1 MQRSVMNATKQSGL
15 VSMLF
20 GLAVGLCLFVFHVIG
35 FGFEYFPGDLGDGR
49 LNLYFLEHAHR
60 FFTGD
65 VASLWNAPFMYPEPK
80 VMSYSDTLL
89 GSAPFYSL
97 FRLLG
102 FGTYT
107 AYQLWFVVVSSLNYI
122 CAFYF
127 LKYLFKNNYAAVLGA
142 FVLAFSI
149 AIQSQL
155 THAQTFPRFAIPLAL
170 WMAVKFSED
179 LKPKYFFYTLCF
191 VVYQIYCG
199 IYLGFMLA
207 IPTGIYLFMI
217 VLKDILGERKAVLNF
232 KWYLKVCLAGVVSV
246 LMLLP
251 LMLPYMDRKI
261 EPTMEYYRQI
271 SGSIPTL
278 LSHFYS
284 QQGSLLWDSLSQV
297 GKNLPASWD
306 HQLYTGAFAT
316 VCLLV
321 AFFVAVVVFAKSRFR
336 IVKLSSLNILL
347 LAGLAMLLLYL
358 RFGNISAYILVY
370 HLPGFSSMRSVTRII
385 NVELIFFALAIAFV
399 YVELLS
405 NKFKSQ
411 AILFIVCFGLIISDN
426 YFYADKSYKTL
437 VSVAE
442 QRTQPLSVAFASI
455 PKNSIVSYEPDTLT
469 DAPHLYQ
476 IDAMMAS
483 QAFVVKVINAYTAT
497 CPGDYGPYW
506 NHLNESSRMHWLA
519 DRDIETD
526 TLYVVKNAE
535 IIQKIP
541 RSVIANS
548 ELKIKKQKERLEG
561 MMDYIRSDKAWM
573 EQIQQKALDKNISV
587 DSMLV
592 LDALWSIEHQ

>member
-1 MQRSVMNATKQSGL
+1 MQRFISQFIQGSSMPMLLGL
-15 VSMLF
+15 LA
-20 GLAVGLCLFVFHVIG
+20 GLYFFVFHVIG

-49 LNLYFLEHAHR
+49 LNLYFLEHVHR

-65 VASLWNAPFMYPEPK
+65 VASFWNAPFMHPEPM
-80 VMSYSDTLL
+80 VISYSDNLL

-97 FRLLG
+97 FRVLG

-107 AYQLWFVVVSSLNYI
+107 AYQLWFVTVSLLNYI

-127 LKYLFKNNYAAVLGA
+127 LKYVFKNNYAAVLGA
-142 FVLAFSI
+142 FVFAFSI
-149 AIQSQL
+149 AMQSQL

-179 LKPKYFFYTLCF
+179 LKPKYFFYTLLF

-199 IYLGFMLA
+199 IYLGLMLA
-207 IPTGIYLFMI
+207 VPTGIYLLLI
-217 VLKDILGERKAVLNF
+217 ILKDIFGERKGVPSF
-232 KWYLKVCLAGVVSV
+232 KWYFKLCLAGVVNV
-246 LMLLP
+246 LILLP
-251 LMLPYMDRKI
+251 LMVPYMDRKI
-261 EPTMEYYRQI
+261 EPTMDYYRQI

-306 HQLYTGAFAT
+306 HQIFAGAFAT

-321 AFFVAVVVFAKSRFR
+321 AFFVLVIVFTKARLR
-336 IVKLSSLNILL
+336 IAKLSSLSTLF
-347 LAGLAMLLLYL
+347 LAGLTTLLLYV
-358 RFGNISAYILVY
+358 RFGTFSAYVLVY

-399 YVELLS
+399 YVELIS
-405 NKFKSQ
+405 NRIRLQ
-411 AILFIVCFGLIISDN
+411 VILFIACLGLIISDN
-426 YFYADKSYKTL
+426 YFFAEKSYKTL
-437 VSVAE
+437 VDIAE
-442 QRTQPLSVAFASI
+442 QRTQTVDKAFALI
-455 PKNSIVSYEPDTLT
+455 PKESIASYEPMELIE
-469 DAPHLYQ
+469 APHLYQ

-483 QAFVVKVINAYTAT
+483 QAYDIKVINAYTAT

-506 NHLNESSRMHWLA
+506 NQLNESSRMHWLA
-519 DRDIETD
+519 DRDIEAD

-535 IIQKIP
+535 IIQRIP
-541 RSVIANS
+541 SSMIANS
-548 ELKIKKQKERLEG
+548 EQKLKKRKERLEG
-561 MMDYIRSDKAWM
+561 MMNYIRSDKAWM

-587 DSMLV
+587 DSMII
-592 LDALWSIEHQ
+592 LDAQWSIEHQ